1 MARDYAKKDRPF
13 DKGAAAGK
21 GTSVGKGASVGK
33 GTSARKSAAT
43 RRPAPVKTARPAPKR
58 HTAPAR
64 AQHGALS
71 LKWILSLAA
80 VGGFIGFIVYLNT
93 LPTGSESQTAKPPVS
108 APATEKP
115 APAVTAPSKDKEP
128 NFRFYDMLPES
139 EVVPPK
145 VNEYS
150 PNPSQQEFTY
160 LVQSGSFRQQEDAE
174 RQRAQIAFQGLRA
187 QVQRIDLD
195 NGSVWYRVNVGP
207 FTSRSQMNSA
217 VDKLVSINIQPLVR
231 KIPNEG

>member
-1 MARDYAKKDRPF
+1 MARDYAKKDRSS
-13 DKGAAAGK
+13 DRGAAARRD
-21 GTSVGKGASVGK
+21 GAPRR
-33 GTSARKSAAT
+33 SAPRKA
-43 RRPAPVKTARPAPKR
+43 ARPAPK
-58 HTAPAR
+58 HHSAPAR

-93 LPTGSESQTAKPPVS
+93 LPGGSEPNTAKPSPS
-108 APATEKP
+108 APVKEAP
-115 APAVTAPSKDKEP
+115 APAVTAPSKEQEP
-128 NFRFYDMLPES
+128 KFRFYDMLPES

-187 QVQRIDLD
+187 QVQRIDLE
-195 NGSVWYRVNVGP
+195 NGNVWYRVNVGP